1 MCFRRILTIHPP
13 IPEDLSVDVKDFIN
27 QLLVKDPS
35 KRLGG
40 GLPDAE
46 ELKHHPFF
54 AVSLL
59 LSLSIRW
66 LVSLIQD
73 QWIRTERRN
82 QKESGEQEMTN
93 EIQSVMF
100 LFIYSRTDLSFLIS
114 LKKAQETMDGPN
126 YENWNAKGLILECL
140 FCCVSFPLFFLSLSL
155 SFLSLFLSPSPLFI
169 FFIFFYPRFV
179 CFFAWWFVSH
189 FTVTELGGGGQKDG
203 GGAVRPS
210 HYRRARRQ
218 QFLWRVY
225 GHGRHRFTRC
235 RSSQRRQNIQGSSF
249 ISVFAYSLV
258 HCSFTTYVDVNIYIT
273 RILSSDVNHR
283 FSFSLIWIGIF
294 LYCAVDPVYGKYHY
308 RRLVHLLGHRSK
320 TYLLQLSRRQIQGN
334 ILAVI
339 QINQKPIIVPK
350 PISLC
355 VYVCQFWIANL

>member
-155 SFLSLFLSPSPLFI
+155 SFSL
-169 FFIFFYPRFV
+169 
-179 CFFAWWFVSH
+179 
-189 FTVTELGGGGQKDG
+189 
-203 GGAVRPS
+203 
-210 HYRRARRQ
+210 
-218 QFLWRVY
+218 
-225 GHGRHRFTRC
+225 
-235 RSSQRRQNIQGSSF
+235 
-249 ISVFAYSLV
+249 
-258 HCSFTTYVDVNIYIT
+258 
-273 RILSSDVNHR
+273 
-283 FSFSLIWIGIF
+283 SFSLSVTLPSLYF
-294 LYCAVDPVYGKYHY
+294 LYFFFILVLFVSLPDGLFLILQSLNWEEVAKKTVAAPFVPRIIDELDVSNFSEEFTGMAATDSPAVVPPNVDKIFK
-308 RRLVHLLGHRSK
+308 VHPSSQ
-320 TYLLQLSRRQIQGN
+320 YLLIHLFIAPSRLTWMSTFTLPGFYRVM
-334 ILAVI
+334 L
-339 QINQKPIIVPK
+339 IIG
-350 PISLC
+350 SHSHW
-355 VYVCQFWIANL
+355 FE